1 MTATY
6 HKEALG
12 KQATIESVI
21 YWVVRKN
28 VRLMIMKIKPRLLSR
43 KQPRWVNSD
52 AKFVAKTTATFCLAA
67 LNYGCIFKISVFFSI
82 FHHLLWLTV

>member
-1 MTATY
+1 MTYCRQSTY
-6 HKEALG
+6 KKEALG

-28 VRLMIMKIKPRLLSR
+28 LLLAIEIKPRLLSR

-52 AKFVAKTTATFCLAA
+52 AKFVA
-67 LNYGCIFKISVFFSI
+67 
-82 FHHLLWLTV
+82 